1 MEKRTIEERVA
12 EQEKKLEN
20 AMLRVQQYKEQL
32 TALEN
37 RKADE
42 ERKQRTHMH
51 ILCGAELSALFEHT
65 LTEDEIHIVVNHLR
79 DEMNRGIFRLEKKE
93 MPVQEMTRVP
103 LQEVKKEEDEFGD
116 AFGLFNF

>member
-20 AMLRVQQYKEQL
+20 ALLRVQQYKEQL
-32 TALEN
+32 KALEN

-42 ERKQRTHMH
+42 EKKHRTHML
-51 ILCGAELSALFEHT
+51 IVCGAELSALFEHT

-103 LQEVKKEEDEFGD
+103 VQEVKKEEDEFGD